1 MLQRFLQRCHVV
13 ASFPLRLCDGLKG
26 DALAVVLQILIE
38 QHGVIPF
45 LLRLYPVP
53 VLKAVQSDGGVV
65 VGKVQIQIGGVE
77 LLVDLLVEQLRYVSV
92 HRAPPSVLFS
102 SCSLQSGQIYRIL
115 RSYERISRPSACSI
129 RLCISGR

>member
-1 MLQRFLQRCHVV
+1 MIAQ
-13 ASFPLRLCDGLKG
+13 FPLWLCDSLKG
-26 DALAVVLQILIE
+26 DTLAIVLQILIE
-38 QHGVIPF
+38 QHGVIPL

-92 HRAPPSVLFS
+92 HDTSPP
-102 SCSLQSGQIYRIL
+102 
-115 RSYERISRPSACSI
+115 
-129 RLCISGR
+129 

>member
-1 MLQRFLQRCHVV
+1 MGNNNLEEKNV
-13 ASFPLRLCDGLKG
+13 SMPEKIG
-26 DALAVVLQILIE
+26 
-38 QHGVIPF
+38 GVIF
-45 LLRLYPVP
+45 
-53 VLKAVQSDGGVV
+53 
-65 VGKVQIQIGGVE
+65 GKVQLLIGGVE

-92 HRAPPSVLFS
+92 HWAPPSVLFS

>member
-1 MLQRFLQRCHVV
+1 MRQRLFQRGHVV
-13 ASFPLRLCDGLKG
+13 ASFPLRLCDSLKG
-26 DALAVVLQILIE
+26 DALAVILQILIK

-77 LLVDLLVEQLRYVSV
+77 LLVDLLVDQLRYVSV
-92 HRAPPSVLFS
+92 HDTSPP
-102 SCSLQSGQIYRIL
+102 
-115 RSYERISRPSACSI
+115 
-129 RLCISGR
+129 